1 MTDTETTYP
10 VIMTSEGPQVTPPT
24 TLLNSLITLVTATNP
39 GYTAN
44 LPGSLIE
51 DISSTDVGALALID
65 AARVDLINAITPY
78 GANQFILNQLGQI
91 YGVQQGQGSNT
102 SVYVTFSGSPGFV
115 INAGFVVSDGSYQY
129 VVQDSG
135 IIGAGSPTGQS
146 AALYCLA
153 NTAGSWAVPS
163 GTVTQLVTSVPL
175 GVTLSCTNVS
185 AGLPG
190 ATAQTVES
198 YRAQVLQSG
207 LSTCQ
212 GTPAFVKAALQN
224 VAGVQPRLISV
235 RNPGTNQ
242 WEIIVGG
249 GDPYQ
254 VANAIFQ
261 SIPDVSMLVG
271 SATTARNIT
280 VSVND
285 YPDTYSIIFV
295 NPPVQTVTVDI
306 TWNTISPNIISPNA
320 VVALAQ
326 PAIVDYINSI
336 YVGQPINTYELQDAF
351 QNAVSSI
358 IDPSLISKIN
368 YAVYING
375 TLTPPV
381 SGTLLIYGDNESY
394 FSTNASLVSI
404 VQG

>member
-1 MTDTETTYP
+1 MTTQAIYP
-10 VIMTSEGPQVTPPT
+10 VVMTTQGPQVTPPT
-24 TLLNSLITLVTATNP
+24 TLLNNLISLVTATNP

-65 AARVDLINAITPY
+65 AARVDLINSITPY
-78 GANQFILNQLGQI
+78 GANLFILNQLGQI

-129 VVQDSG
+129 VVQDAG
-135 IIGAGSPTGQS
+135 IIGSTGQS
-146 AALYCLA
+146 SALYCLA
-153 NTAGSWAVPS
+153 NTAGSWAVPA
-163 GTVTQLVTSVPL
+163 GTVTSLVTSVPV

-190 ATAQTVES
+190 ATAQSTDS
-198 YRAQVLQSG
+198 YRAQVIQAG
-207 LSTCQ
+207 LVTAQ
-212 GTPAFVKAALQN
+212 GTPTFLKAALQN
-224 VAGVQPRLISV
+224 VSGVQPRLISV
-235 RNPGTNQ
+235 KNQGTNQ
-242 WEIIVGG
+242 WEVIVGG

-271 SATTARNIT
+271 SSTTARNIT
-280 VSVND
+280 VSIND
-285 YPDTYSIIFV
+285 YPNTYSIVFV
-295 NPPVQTVTVDI
+295 NPPVQTVTVDL

-326 PAIVDYINSI
+326 PAVVDYINSI
-336 YVGQPINTYELQDAF
+336 YVGQPINTYELEDSF
-351 QNAVSSI
+351 QNAI
-358 IDPSLISKIN
+358 QPILDPSLISKLAF
-368 YAVYING
+368 AVYING
-375 TLTPPV
+375 VLTPPV
-381 SGTLLIYGDNESY
+381 SGELLIYGDSESY
-394 FSTNASLVSI
+394 FSTNSSLVSI